1 MSLILDAL
9 KKLNREKSSHRDGTA
24 NIAVEILR
32 PDPPRPRK
40 KMLWYFAA
48 ISITAVATACI
59 TYAVIAGFGIMSK
72 SSPPAT
78 VSPPTSQLTATAL
91 PPRETVS
98 KSTDEIGRA
107 PAKIQDSAESKK
119 SLIPLRGQQAATALP
134 PRETVSKSTDEI
146 GRAPAKIQDGAE
158 SKKSLIPPPGR
169 KAGRDIST
177 KELDVVPETI
187 KKSAGPTPKA
197 SISPQPS
204 LKLSGIIWQEEPGE
218 RRAMIN
224 GRIAT
229 EGSII
234 EGVKVVEIHPT
245 RVRFLHNGRHF
256 EITLGQ

>member
-9 KKLNREKSSHRDGTA
+9 KKLDREKSSHREGTA

-48 ISITAVATACI
+48 VSITAVATACI

-78 VSPPTSQLTATAL
+78 VSPPPSQQTATAL

-98 KSTDEIGRA
+98 NSTDEIGRA
-107 PAKIQDSAESKK
+107 PAKIKNSAESK
-119 SLIPLRGQQAATALP
+119 
-134 PRETVSKSTDEI
+134 
-146 GRAPAKIQDGAE
+146 E
-158 SKKSLIPPPGR
+158 SAIPPTGK
-169 KAGRDIST
+169 KAGRDVSA
-177 KELDVVPETI
+177 KERDVVPGTI
-187 KKSAGPTPKA
+187 KKSAEPTPRV
-197 SISPQPS
+197 SVSPQPS
-204 LKLSGIIWQEEPGE
+204 LKLSGIIWQEEPEE

-234 EGVKVVEIHPT
+234 EGVKVVEIQPA
-245 RVRFLHNGRHF
+245 RVRFSHNGRF
-256 EITLGQ
+256 FQISLGQ

>member
-78 VSPPTSQLTATAL
+78 VSPPTSQLT
-91 PPRETVS
+91 
-98 KSTDEIGRA
+98 
-107 PAKIQDSAESKK
+107 
-119 SLIPLRGQQAATALP
+119 ATALP

>member
-9 KKLNREKSSHRDGTA
+9 KKLDREKSSRRNGTA

-32 PDPPRPRK
+32 PDPPRPAKR
-40 KMLWYFAA
+40 MLWYFAA
-48 ISITAVATACI
+48 VSITAVATACI

-72 SSPPAT
+72 SSPPTT
-78 VSPPTSQLTATAL
+78 VNPPPGQQAATAL
-91 PPRETVS
+91 LPRDTVIN
-98 KSTDEIGRA
+98 STDEISRA

-119 SLIPLRGQQAATALP
+119 SAIPPLR
-134 PRETVSKSTDEI
+134 K
-146 GRAPAKIQDGAE
+146 
-158 SKKSLIPPPGR
+158 
-169 KAGRDIST
+169 KAGRDIFT
-177 KELDVVPETI
+177 KEPDVVPETM
-187 KKSAGPTPKA
+187 KKSAEPTPRVSVA
-197 SISPQPS
+197 PQPS
-204 LKLSGIIWQEEPGE
+204 LKLSGIIWQEEPSE

-256 EITLGQ
+256 EISLGQ